1 MTEPIVKVSQL
12 AKSYQQQ
19 KPRVLNGVNLELY
32 PHTIYGLIGRNG
44 AGKTT
49 LLTALTNQIRSDSGS
64 FIELFGEQGFSSA
77 ALAKTHLMRTGQTY
91 SDDVR
96 VLHVLRMAEIAYPLW
111 DATLAAEIVDIFD
124 LPLNA
129 KAHKLSDGQKSAL
142 GIAVALASR
151 AELTL
156 MDEPYTGLDPVARQ
170 KFYDV
175 VLRDFSKNPRTFVIS
190 THLID
195 EIAPLLN
202 HIILL
207 EKGNILLDIP
217 AEDAGSYA
225 HEITG
230 SDDAVTVYIS
240 RNNLKSSVASSRS
253 LAGRSQALVAAELTD
268 ERIQSANSLGVSA
281 SPVSLQNLVAA
292 YSQATERQTQS

>member
-1 MTEPIVKVSQL
+1 MTKPIVRVSQL
-12 AKSYQQQ
+12 AKTYHH
-19 KPRVLNGVNLELY
+19 KDPHVLNRVSFELY

-49 LLTALTNQIRSDSGS
+49 LLTALMNQIQADFGS
-64 FIELFGEQGFSSA
+64 FIELFGEPGFSSS

-91 SDDVR
+91 SDDTR
-96 VLHVLRMAEIAYPLW
+96 VFHVLRMAEIAYPMW
-111 DATLAAEIVDIFD
+111 DSELAAETVDLFEI
-124 LPLNA
+124 PLTL
-129 KAHKLSDGQKSAL
+129 KARKLSDGQKSAL

-170 KFYDV
+170 KFYDL
-175 VLRDFSKNPRTFVIS
+175 VLRDFSENPRTFVIS

-207 EKGNILLDIP
+207 EKGNILLNIP
-217 AEDAGSYA
+217 ADDATAYA
-225 HEITG
+225 HEISGT
-230 SDDAVTVYIS
+230 DDAVAVYLS
-240 RNNLKSSVASSRS
+240 RNNLERAVASSRS

-268 ERIQSANSLGVSA
+268 ASVRCAQSLGVAA
-281 SPVSLQNLVAA
+281 SSVSLQNLVAA
-292 YSQATERQTQS
+292 YSQATERQAQS